1 MTDALYDAI
10 IIGGGPAGLTA
21 GLYAARSRL
30 QVVMLEKMSP
40 GGQVLT
46 TEWIEN
52 YPGFPEGISGF
63 ELIDRMRSQAEKFGL
78 VIKQEEVRSLESNGK
93 RKRLHTASGII
104 ESRSVIV
111 ASGAYSRKLGVPGEE
126 YLTGKGVSYCAT
138 CDGPFFIDGT
148 IAVVGGGDM
157 AVEEGVY
164 LTKFAG
170 KVFLIHR
177 RNELRATRVLQER
190 ALANPKIEVLW
201 DTVVTRIEGEE
212 LVEKVHLK
220 NVRTGEDATLP
231 VEAVFVLVGTV
242 PSTIFLQGIIA
253 LNEGGFIVVNREMET
268 SLPGVFAAGDVTNKA
283 VRQISTAVGEGAI
296 AAMSAEKY
304 IQAQLVNSNYFRQE
318 GVEND

>member
-1 MTDALYDAI
+1 
-10 IIGGGPAGLTA
+10 
-21 GLYAARSRL
+21 
-30 QVVMLEKMSP
+30 
-40 GGQVLT
+40 
-46 TEWIEN
+46 
-52 YPGFPEGISGF
+52 
-63 ELIDRMRSQAEKFGL
+63 
-78 VIKQEEVRSLESNGK
+78 
-93 RKRLHTASGII
+93 
-104 ESRSVIV
+104 
-111 ASGAYSRKLGVPGEE
+111 
-126 YLTGKGVSYCAT
+126 
-138 CDGPFFIDGT
+138 
-148 IAVVGGGDM
+148 
-157 AVEEGVY
+157 VEEGVY

-242 PSTIFLQGIIA
+242 PSTIFLQGTMA
-253 LNEGGFIVVNREMET
+253 LDEGGFIVVNREMET

-304 IQAQLVNSNYFRQE
+304 IQAQWAGE
-318 GVEND
+318 KP